1 MDQKEYSQKDRKKEF
16 LSKSM
21 DELALF
27 QENILSK
34 IITFVDKEQITL
46 TMNNLQI
53 IQSLKISEMLLLA
66 PEKKIIRERLARLIN
81 EAILTSSINVANAAK
96 NAFSY
101 QEWHEIISN
110 EEHEVKENIEGLGE
124 NISPILQVISS
135 MRKAVVSKSGKV
147 GVVISG
153 ARVINTLSINDD
165 YIVPENKALLETE
178 LVETVNRAMREIQE
192 EIQVLLKNNEE
203 KITNN
208 KNQE

>member
-110 EEHEVKENIEGLGE
+110 EEHEVKENIESLGE
-124 NISPILQVISS
+124 NISPMLQVISS

>member
-124 NISPILQVISS
+124 NISPMLQVISS